1 MSNSFVLDCSVTM
14 AWCFQ
19 DETNEYTEAVLES
32 LETSNAVVPSLWQL
46 EVSNVLLMAQKRKR
60 ITDNGIFHFLSLL
73 EELPIVIVPSE
84 LTMKDTILLSQ
95 KYQLTA
101 YDASYL
107 NMCLYHDIPMATL
120 DKKLEKAALSSG
132 SSIFQP

>member
-1 MSNSFVLDCSVTM
+1 MKLI
-14 AWCFQ
+14 
-19 DETNEYTEAVLES
+19 EYTEAILES

-46 EVSNVLLMAQKRKR
+46 EVSNVLLMAQNRKR
-60 ITDNGIFHFLSLL
+60 INDNGIFHFLSLL
-73 EELPIVIVPSE
+73 EELPIVVDSLE

-107 NMCLYHDIPMATL
+107 NLCLYHDIPIATL
-120 DKKLEKAALSSG
+120 DKKLKKAALSSG

>member
-1 MSNSFVLDCSVTM
+1 MANFFVLDCSVTM

-19 DETNEYTEAVLES
+19 DETSEYTEAVLES
-32 LETSNAVVPSLWQL
+32 LETSNAIVPLIWQL
-46 EVSNVLLMAQKRKR
+46 EVSNVLLMAQNRKR
-60 ITDNGIFHFLSLL
+60 INDNGIFHFLSLL
-73 EELPIVIVPSE
+73 EGLPITVDSSE

-107 NMCLYHDIPMATL
+107 NMCLYHNIPMATL

-132 SSIFQP
+132 SNIFQP